1 MVRDAKQSDAP
12 LLSVPEQKL
21 SLKNPKLCKESMS
34 SLTFLS
40 HPSILQ
46 FLIAYFSFVSD
57 YKDLKLALIIQIN
70 QLFQL

>member
-1 MVRDAKQSDAP
+1 
-12 LLSVPEQKL
+12 
-21 SLKNPKLCKESMS
+21 MS

-46 FLIAYFSFVSD
+46 VLIAYISFVSD
-57 YKDLKLALIIQIN
+57 YKDLKLALTIQIN